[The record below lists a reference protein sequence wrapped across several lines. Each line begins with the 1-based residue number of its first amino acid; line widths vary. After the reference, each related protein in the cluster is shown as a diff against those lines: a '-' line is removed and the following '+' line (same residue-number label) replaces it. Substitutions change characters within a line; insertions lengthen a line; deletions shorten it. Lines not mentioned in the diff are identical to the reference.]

1 VSVVASGDV
10 YNLGLWDTAGQEEYN
25 RLRPL
30 SYPQTNVFLVC
41 FSLVSSASLENVRAK
56 WFPELQHHAKGVPFV
71 LVGTKM
77 DAREDA
83 ATLSALKA
91 KGQEP
96 VTAAQGEALAAE
108 LGAFK
113 YIECSAMT
121 QVNLSAVFT
130 TAIMGAVDAQAK
142 LAAKRRRRRTF
153 CTVM

>member
-1 VSVVASGDV
+1 MADA
-10 YNLGLWDTAGQEEYN
+10 NLQAPFANFDPVKCA
-25 RLRPL
+25 
-30 SYPQTNVFLVC
+30 
-41 FSLVSSASLENVRAK
+41 
-56 WFPELQHHAKGVPFV
+56 HAH
-71 LVGTKM
+71 
-77 DAREDA
+77 
-83 ATLSALKA
+83 LKA
-91 KGQEP
+91 WVSGEHC
-96 VTAAQGEALAAE
+96 TARHEHFSPPDLAAVYATHDAMASDALAAE